1 LKENFLFKIFVII
14 SLPPVVVIVCISSS
28 EFATTDCISTEK
40 FDKLIILNVHL
51 PIEVFVR
58 VVGGSKSPFQS
69 KKDFLFSFLMLYTS
83 KIGGVFN
90 GRSSS
95 KNVLYI
101 VK

>member
-1 LKENFLFKIFVII
+1 
-14 SLPPVVVIVCISSS
+14 
-28 EFATTDCISTEK
+28 
-40 FDKLIILNVHL
+40 
-51 PIEVFVR
+51 VR

-90 GRSSS
+90 GLSSS

-101 VK
+101 VKQLSIIYSLFELII